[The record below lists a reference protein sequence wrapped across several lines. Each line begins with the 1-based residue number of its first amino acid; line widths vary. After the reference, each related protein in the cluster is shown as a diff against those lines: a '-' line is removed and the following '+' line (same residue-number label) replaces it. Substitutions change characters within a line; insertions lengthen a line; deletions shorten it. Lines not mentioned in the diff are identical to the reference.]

1 MTTFLAILAI
11 LSPAQL
17 VLSAIRGC
25 TEYRARKGLAR
36 IMADWEPLK
45 PVAYYDGPDEFPWE
59 WKPEELKPIGG

>member
-1 MTTFLAILAI
+1 MQALITFLAILAI

-36 IMADWEPLK
+36 IMADWE
-45 PVAYYDGPDEFPWE
+45 EFPPRNVIWVHE
-59 WKPEELKPIGG
+59 GEEAPF